1 MLSIW
6 AIQNLNIRWFWL
18 LFCKFQKN
26 FESEDFLKIT
36 LYQMMAKDK
45 LIQGPFK
52 QKVLLLGT
60 EGKRFGKKSVK
71 KWYRGQ
77 EVKPKNFSN

>member
-1 MLSIW
+1 
-6 AIQNLNIRWFWL
+6 
-18 LFCKFQKN
+18 
-26 FESEDFLKIT
+26 
-36 LYQMMAKDK
+36 MMAKDK